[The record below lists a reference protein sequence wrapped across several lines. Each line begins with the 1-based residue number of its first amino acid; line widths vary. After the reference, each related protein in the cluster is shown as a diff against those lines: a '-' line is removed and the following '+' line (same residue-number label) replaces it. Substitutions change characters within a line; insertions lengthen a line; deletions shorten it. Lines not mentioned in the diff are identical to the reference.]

1 MKGLFIS
8 FILLLNFVLQAQS
21 YSLEGFVYDENNGE
35 PLIGVNIYLQEL
47 KSGTTTDERGY
58 FIFNNISRGSYTLR
72 FSYIGH
78 KSLTEKVDV
87 PTEPLKIYLEDGAID
102 LNEVVVTGN
111 PFNTDPKE
119 LMQSSLSVAN
129 LDLQIKRSSNI
140 GETLNFLPGISMRSN
155 GKATA
160 RPVIRGFSNNR
171 ILILENGLRMGD
183 LSNTSS
189 DHAVSSD
196 GAIPERIEI
205 IRGPSSLIYGSNA
218 LGGVINIITEEI
230 PDYVPD
236 GLEGNLFGGNS
247 FNNNEFNTSVDLHFG
262 SNEFAAHGNF
272 TRRKAGDYS
281 DGAGAKVNNTFLD
294 FSGYQLGLAYLPDFG
309 QTGIGYK
316 NYNFNYGIPLLD
328 HRREVNNEEHEE
340 EETPESIGIEM
351 HKEEIKFNFLSDL
364 NGILENI
371 SVKGGYQNYNHK
383 EINRITNETGTAFG
397 LKSYVLDM
405 SVRHRPL
412 SKNSEGILGFWYQ
425 YQKYTVEGEEAFTPD
440 ADYNSIALFALEQFR
455 IHKTLLQFGLRYE
468 YNSVDIPESQLS
480 GRLISATQ
488 RSFNTLSG
496 SAGVIINL
504 TQNLSYYT
512 NIATAFRSPTIEE
525 LASYAIHEAT
535 GTFDIGNLN
544 LETEK
549 NLGFDLGVR
558 YQTKRIDSELNF
570 YYNTINDYIFKKP
583 AGQFYNAAEMTF
595 VSASGTPV
603 YEYTQARAIIY
614 GYEFK
619 TQYEISGHFSLTL
632 MSDYTVGK
640 NSETNEYL
648 PFMPPLRFA
657 AEARYSV
664 DDFWIGSQFHLA
676 ADQKKVS
683 PYETSTPGYGLIN
696 LYAGIKLI
704 TGRYIHIFSVKID
717 NLFDRAYREHLS
729 AIKNYIFMPGREI
742 KLNYRFLF

>member
-58 FIFNNISRGSYTLR
+58 FIFNNISQGSYTLR

-87 PTEPLKIYLEDGAID
+87 PTEPLKIYLEDGTID
-102 LNEVVVTGN
+102 LNEVVITGN
-111 PFNTDPKE
+111 PFNTDPQE

-205 IRGPSSLIYGSNA
+205 IRGPSSLMYGSNA

-230 PDYVPD
+230 PDYIPD
-236 GLEGNLFGGNS
+236 GLEGNLFAGNS

-262 SNEFAAHGNF
+262 SNEFATHGNF
-272 TRRKAGDYS
+272 TRRKAGDYT
-281 DGAGAKVNNTFLD
+281 DGAGEKVNNTYIDFTGYQIGFAFIPD
-294 FSGYQLGLAYLPDFG
+294 FS
-309 QTGIGYK
+309 QTGLSYK
-316 NYNFNYGIPLLD
+316 NYDFNYGIPLHEHHHD
-328 HRREVNNEEHEE
+328 EEEH
-340 EETPESIGIEM
+340 ESIGIKM
-351 HKEEIKFNFLSDL
+351 RKEELKINLIGDL
-364 NGILENI
+364 KGMFENI
-371 SVKGGYQNYNHK
+371 SFKGGYQNYNHK
-383 EINRITNETGTAFG
+383 EINRITNEVGSAFG
-397 LKSYVLDM
+397 LKSYVMDV
-405 SVRHRPL
+405 SANHAPL
-412 SKNSEGILGFWYQ
+412 FKNSDGVLGLWYQ
-425 YQKYTVEGEEAFTPD
+425 NQKYTVEGEEAFTPN
-440 ADYNSIALFALEQFR
+440 ADYNSMAFFVIEQFR
-455 IHKTLLQFGLRYE
+455 ISNTLLQTGLRYE
-468 YNSVDIPESQLS
+468 YNSIEIPESELS
-480 GRLISATQ
+480 GRLISPTE
-488 RSFNTLSG
+488 RTFNTLSG
-496 SAGVIINL
+496 SAGII
-504 TQNLSYYT
+504 LSITPEMSFYS
-512 NIATAFRSPTIEE
+512 NFATAFRAPTIEE

-535 GTFDIGNLN
+535 GTFDIGNLD
-544 LETEK
+544 LSAEK
-549 NLGFDLGVR
+549 NIGLDLGLR
-558 YQTKRIDSELNF
+558 YHSEQINSELNV
-570 YYNTINDYIFKKP
+570 YYNIIDDYIFKKP
-583 AGQFYNAAEMTF
+583 TGEFYNPAEMTF
-595 VSASGTPV
+595 VNASGIPV
-603 YEYTQARAIIY
+603 YAYTQAKAIIY

-619 TQYEISGHFSLTL
+619 AQFEISGHFSLTL

-648 PFMPPLRFA
+648 PLMPPLRFA
-657 AEARYSV
+657 LEPRYST

>member
-58 FIFNNISRGSYTLR
+58 FIFNNISQGSYTLR

-205 IRGPSSLIYGSNA
+205 IRGPSSLMYGSNA

-230 PDYVPD
+230 PDYIPD
-236 GLEGNLFGGNS
+236 GFEGNIFAGNS
-247 FNNNEFNTSVDLHFG
+247 FNNNEFNTSVDMHFG
-262 SNEFAAHGNF
+262 TNSFAAHGNM
-272 TRRKAGDYS
+272 TKRNAGDYT
-281 DGAGAKVNNTFLD
+281 DGAGEKVNNTYID
-294 FSGYQLGLAYLPDFG
+294 FTGYQIGFAFIPDFG
-309 QTGIGYK
+309 QTGLSYK
-316 NYNFNYGIPLLD
+316 NYDFNYGIPL
-328 HRREVNNEEHEE
+328 HEHHHEE
-340 EETPESIGIEM
+340 ETENVKEEHESIGIKM
-351 HKEEIKFNFLSDL
+351 RKEELKINLISDL
-364 NGILENI
+364 KGIFENI
-371 SVKGGYQNYNHK
+371 SFKGGYQNYNHK
-383 EINRITNETGTAFG
+383 EVNRITNEVGTAFG
-397 LKSYVLDM
+397 LKSYVMDV
-405 SVRHRPL
+405 SAKHAPL
-412 SKNSEGILGFWYQ
+412 FKNSDGVLGLWYQ
-425 YQKYTVEGEEAFTPD
+425 NQKYTVEGEEAFTPN
-440 ADYNSIALFALEQFR
+440 ADYNSMAFFVIEQFR
-455 IHKTLLQFGLRYE
+455 ISNTLLQTGLRYE
-468 YNSVDIPESQLS
+468 YNSIEIPESELS
-480 GRLISATQ
+480 GRLISLTE
-488 RSFNTLSG
+488 RTFNTLSG
-496 SAGVIINL
+496 SAGIVLNI
-504 TQNLSYYT
+504 TTDLSFYS
-512 NIATAFRSPTIEE
+512 NFATAFRAPTIEE

-535 GTFDIGNLN
+535 GTFDIGNLD
-544 LETEK
+544 LSAEK
-549 NLGFDLGVR
+549 NIGLDLGLR
-558 YQTKRIDSELNF
+558 YHSQQINSELNV
-570 YYNTINDYIFKKP
+570 YYNIIDDYIFKKP
-583 AGQFYNAAEMTF
+583 AGEFYNPAEMTF
-595 VSASGTPV
+595 VNTPGIPV
-603 YEYTQARAIIY
+603 YEYTQAKAIIY

-619 TQYEISGHFSLTL
+619 TQFEFSGHFSLTL

-640 NSETNEYL
+640 NSDTNENL
-648 PFMPPLRFA
+648 PLMPPLRFA
-657 AEARYSV
+657 LEPRYST
-664 DDFWIGSQFHLA
+664 DDFWIGSQFRLA
-676 ADQKKVS
+676 ADQKRVS
-683 PYETSTPGYGLIN
+683 PFETTTPGYGLIN
-696 LYAGIKLI
+696 LYAGAKLI
-704 TGRYIHIFSVKID
+704 TGRYIHILSFNID

-729 AIKNYIFMPGREI
+729 AVKDYILMPGREI